1 MKQHL
6 QKSQRVRT
14 GATYLTKPPKRKWIS
29 DPENKGR
36 SFYKKLRS
44 RKLLPL

>member
-6 QKSQRVRT
+6 QKSRRVRT
-14 GATYLTKPPKRKWIS
+14 GATYITKPPKNKWLG

-36 SFYKKLRS
+36 SFFKKLRS
-44 RKLLPL
+44 RAI